1 MMDKQKYYHLLGEV
15 CEAMPSS
22 AVDSAIRAS
31 YGQEH
36 KSASTCLHH
45 VKQSKVAS
53 LTDLLALVRYSMPG
67 YQVLQHL
74 LPGEA
79 PTAQPALLLRY
90 GYGRGRLLPPGCP

>member
-1 MMDKQKYYHLLGEV
+1 L
-15 CEAMPSS
+15 
-22 AVDSAIRAS
+22 AS

-45 VKQSKVAS
+45 VKQGKMAS

-79 PTAQPALLLRY
+79 PTAPTALLLRY
-90 GYGRGRLLPPGCP
+90 GHVRARLLLSMNTNSSCKY